1 MLIASN
7 LYLQLVSMQLLPSP
21 AHPPRCMRNHK
32 LDAKVLGAE
41 VSGAIKPDSDKPAP
55 GMPAAELPK
64 PKVPHPEVPD
74 ADKQEAEVPD
84 HEAPNHEVLDPKVP
98 DAHEPGADE
107 PGANDR
113 GPSSPPRPLNPH
125 RLEVPCRAIPLAL
138 LHRGTALSPRP
149 LPPSGATSLLHTL
162 PPGGTKLFPRRLRKP
177 LTDDCCDA
185 PAGRLLCIFSV
196 PLAYTS
202 I

>member
-1 MLIASN
+1 
-7 LYLQLVSMQLLPSP
+7 MQLLPSP
-21 AHPPRCMRNHK
+21 VPPRCMRDHK
-32 LDAKVLGAE
+32 LDDKVLGAE

-113 GPSSPPRPLNPH
+113 GPSSPPRLLNPH
-125 RLEVPCRAIPLAL
+125 RLEVPCRLISPAAQRYCAIPSPAAPRRHHLAPS
-138 LHRGTALSPRP
+138 HPPAL
-149 LPPSGATSLLHTL
+149 
-162 PPGGTKLFPRRLRKP
+162 GTKFFPWRLRKP
-177 LTDDCCDA
+177 ITDVCCVV

-196 PLAYTS
+196 PLLCTS